1 MTVFWSDAVRNA
13 QADAWE
19 SAIGTGAKVQIW
31 GGGSV
36 PANEG
41 AATTGNT
48 LLVEFTLASDW
59 SAAASGGAKSLSSTP
74 LEATAS
80 GGAPTNASFYRITS
94 SAGTPHEQGTV
105 TATGGGGDM
114 TIDNVSIA
122 TGQIVRVTGFTKTW
136 PG

>member
-19 SAIGTGAKVQIW
+19 TTIGTAAKVQIW
-31 GGGSV
+31 AGTV
-36 PANEG
+36 PADEAG
-41 AATTGNT
+41 STAGNT
-48 LLVEFTLASDW
+48 KLAEFTLASDW

-74 LEATAS
+74 LDVTAIA
-80 GGAPTNASFYRITS
+80 GAPTNATFYRITS
-94 SAGTPHEQGTV
+94 SAGTVHEQGTI

-114 TIDNVSIA
+114 TLDNVSIA
-122 TGQIVRVTGFTKTW
+122 TGQTVRITGFTKTW